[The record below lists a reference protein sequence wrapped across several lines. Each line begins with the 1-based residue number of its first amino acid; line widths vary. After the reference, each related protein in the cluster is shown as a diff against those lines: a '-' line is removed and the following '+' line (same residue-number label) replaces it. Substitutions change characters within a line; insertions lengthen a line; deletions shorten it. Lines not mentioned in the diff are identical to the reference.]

1 MLDKFIS
8 VMHCLQS
15 VYNTP
20 IVMVQG
26 KPPIP
31 PFMLDMFTYSP
42 RDGTGGYPPPP
53 LIFDKFTFSP
63 CDGTVGI
70 PAHPPSHVR

>member
-31 PFMLDMFTYSP
+31 PFILDMFTYSP
-42 RDGTGGYPPPP
+42 RDGTGGYPP
-53 LIFDKFTFSP
+53 S
-63 CDGTVGI
+63 
-70 PAHPPSHVR
+70 PSHI